1 MKYEIGQK
9 GIYEII
15 VKLEGLIALF
25 AERVSKWLNG
35 LL

>member
-1 MKYEIGQK
+1 MKYETGQK
-9 GIYEII
+9 LICEII

-25 AERVSKWLNG
+25 AERVSRWLNG